1 MPYLQVEFSLTTL
14 RTLGQKRV
22 RVFDAQDIFFDV
34 PDFRL
39 FGKKKKCLFCLRHE
53 KI

>member
-1 MPYLQVEFSLTTL
+1 L

-34 PDFRL
+34 PDF
-39 FGKKKKCLFCLRHE
+39 
-53 KI
+53 